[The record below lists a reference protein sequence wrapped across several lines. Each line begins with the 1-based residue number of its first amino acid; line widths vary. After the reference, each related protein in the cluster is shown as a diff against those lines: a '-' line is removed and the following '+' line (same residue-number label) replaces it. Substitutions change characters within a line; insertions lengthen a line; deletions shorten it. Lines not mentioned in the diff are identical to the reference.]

1 MFTELIINEKLA
13 WDESFKTATHEYF
26 IKLSDEAVKELVAV
40 TNAEFAVH
48 EKEQFILKDSTNRAE
63 TVFGLDLGDPQ

>member
-26 IKLSDEAVKELVAV
+26 IKLSDEAVKELL
-40 TNAEFAVH
+40 NNKNNLKQEDISYFP
-48 EKEQFILKDSTNRAE
+48 ILKTEILNI
-63 TVFGLDLGDPQ
+63 